1 MWGVVYMCVKGI
13 DFSVSSIYPLEFWL
27 GYFLYSSIST
37 WRHPINNQI
46 WLCVVLMVK
55 PTDDHSECCVRRVPT
70 SLPCTLR
77 SPIVDLER
85 ICTLV
90 VRCKGLMFS
99 SSPILLQWQSEAVA
113 VRGRCLDC
121 LIPLSLPYFCLCI
134 VELDIVLNLHILL
147 PLDVKNQQLIENT
160 GFKHWNE
167 LNVIQT

>member
-1 MWGVVYMCVKGI
+1 MCVKGI

-46 WLCVVLMVK
+46 WLWVVLMVK

-85 ICTLV
+85 ICALV

-113 VRGRCLDC
+113 SMSYSS
-121 LIPLSLPYFCLCI
+121 LITVFLFMYCWTRYRSEFAYTITAGCKEPTINRKYRF
-134 VELDIVLNLHILL
+134 
-147 PLDVKNQQLIENT
+147 
-160 GFKHWNE
+160 
-167 LNVIQT
+167 

>member
-1 MWGVVYMCVKGI
+1 MCVKGI

-46 WLCVVLMVK
+46 WLWVVLMVK

-85 ICTLV
+85 ICALV

-99 SSPILLQWQSEAVA
+99 SSPILLQWQSEA
-113 VRGRCLDC
+113 
-121 LIPLSLPYFCLCI
+121 S
-134 VELDIVLNLHILL
+134 IVLFLSHYHISVYVLL
-147 PLDVKNQQLIENT
+147 NSIS
-160 GFKHWNE
+160 FW
-167 LNVIQT
+167 ICIYYYRWM

>member
-1 MWGVVYMCVKGI
+1 MCVKGI

-46 WLCVVLMVK
+46 WLWVVLMVK
-55 PTDDHSECCVRRVPT
+55 PTDDHSECCIRRVPT

-85 ICTLV
+85 ICALV

-113 VRGRCLDC
+113 
-121 LIPLSLPYFCLCI
+121 S
-134 VELDIVLNLHILL
+134 IVLFLSHYRISVYVLL
-147 PLDVKNQQLIENT
+147 NSIS
-160 GFKHWNE
+160 FW
-167 LNVIQT
+167 ICIYYYRWM

>member
-1 MWGVVYMCVKGI
+1 MCAKGI

-46 WLCVVLMVK
+46 WLWVVLMVK
-55 PTDDHSECCVRRVPT
+55 PNDDHSECCVRRVPT

-113 VRGRCLDC
+113 
-121 LIPLSLPYFCLCI
+121 S
-134 VELDIVLNLHILL
+134 IVLFLSHYHISVYVLL
-147 PLDVKNQQLIENT
+147 NSIS
-160 GFKHWNE
+160 FW
-167 LNVIQT
+167 ICIYYYRWM